1 MQSTYYSFIY
11 LFIYV
16 FVCLLIDCLIDFLFI
31 YYFMYLLITQSI
43 SGADVIVRRDPNVH
57 CDFPLG
63 KYRTVN

>member
-1 MQSTYYSFIY
+1 MY
-11 LFIYV
+11 LFVYW
-16 FVCLLIDCLIDFLFI
+16 LIDCLIDFLFI